1 MITDPVDIL
10 LTLLETRSVAGN
22 TGQAMDLV
30 GKHLSGLGLEVTRTN
45 KGSLIATVPGRG
57 EESLLVAAHI
67 EEVAMNVRMIHLQ
80 HGQGLARIDIGKLCI
95 QNVKLSIANRQY
107 RFGAENVDV
116 VAR

>member
-45 KGSLIATVPGRG
+45 KGSLIPAG
-57 EESLLVAAHI
+57 ERNHSWLPPI
-67 EEVAMNVRMIHLQ
+67 
-80 HGQGLARIDIGKLCI
+80 
-95 QNVKLSIANRQY
+95 
-107 RFGAENVDV
+107 
-116 VAR
+116 